1 MGFAEQRQR
10 RLHRLIDLAL
20 VYRRCTKTE
29 MAGILK
35 RDHSRL
41 YPDTDNPTLD
51 LLLGLADALEW
62 PIDAVVQYLD
72 TGSAPVGEQF
82 SESEFDTLDK
92 AAREAHRA
100 GQFKRMVEI
109 ARRMFAVAKTAEE
122 RARAS
127 NREHGGWD
135 GLGRYTQALEATTRG
150 VAQAPISNDRRLQLQ
165 ANLANTHWSLGDYTA
180 AHAHSH
186 VILDYYRR
194 QPPAGVVECK
204 TAAFALFVR
213 GNTHRSMM
221 LLETDNAGDLARL
234 AKRDLEMAQQK
245 HDEMAIEFDDQRLA
259 AIAHTCRA
267 FLVEVDVQLGL
278 KTPQDAVNELQAGAE
293 LPADTQASV
302 VADWR
307 ESCGWWCITGAS
319 IALRHLKGRPLQQ
332 MVNYF
337 TARALEAA
345 KQLDN
350 WSLREQAFSLRYDLQ
365 RNLSELTGLEF
376 NFAIDQD
383 DLRLITGTM
392 GRFPRFRSIGWKIL
406 ETAKVLQFSERKSRH
421 A

>member
-1 MGFAEQRQR
+1 MVFAEQRKR

-20 VYRRCTKTE
+20 VYRKCTKTE
-29 MAGILK
+29 LAGLLK

-51 LLLGLADALEW
+51 LLVGLAEALEW

-72 TGSAPVGEQF
+72 TGSAPEGEQALDN
-82 SESEFDTLDK
+82 EFETLDK

-109 ARRMFAVAKTAEE
+109 ARRMFAVAKNSEE
-122 RARAS
+122 RARAC
-127 NREHGGWD
+127 NRVHGGWD
-135 GLGRYTQALEATTRG
+135 GLGRYTQALESTTRG
-150 VAQAPISNDRRLQLQ
+150 VAQAPISNERRCQLQ

-186 VILDYYRR
+186 VILDWYRK
-194 QPPAGVVECK
+194 QSPASVVERK
-204 TAAFALFVR
+204 NFAFALFVR
-213 GNTHRSMM
+213 GNTYRSMM
-221 LLETDNAGDLARL
+221 LKETDNAGDLARQ
-234 AKRDLEMAQQK
+234 AKRDLEMSLQK
-245 HDEMAIEFDDQRLA
+245 HDEMATEFDDSRLA
-259 AIAHTCRA
+259 AIGNTCRA
-267 FLVEVDVQLGL
+267 FLIEVDAELGL
-278 KTPQDAVNELQAGAE
+278 KSPTEAVNELLNGIE
-293 LPADTQASV
+293 PPADAQEDV

-332 MVNYF
+332 MVNTF
-337 TARALEAA
+337 TGRALELA

-350 WSLREQAFSLRYDLQ
+350 WSLREQAFSLRFELQ

-376 NFAIDQD
+376 NFAIDQE
-383 DLRLITGTM
+383 DLRIITGTM

-406 ETAKVLQFSERKSRH
+406 ETAKVLQFSERKSRN